1 MLLGGS
7 MGLGQ
12 YHRSYCKPELHDVNT
27 TASTCRVSVD
37 GFSSTLSEPRKEVT
51 VVWRLSL
58 HGAVLGLT
66 SAKIHMP

>member
-1 MLLGGS
+1 MPGLFDTEIHLCCWVAG

-12 YHRSYCKPELHDVNT
+12 YHRSS
-27 TASTCRVSVD
+27 ACRVSVD
-37 GFSSTLSEPRKEVT
+37 GFSSTLSEPGKEVT

-66 SAKIHMP
+66 SAKIHMR